1 MSKGKAFFSTLPG
14 VVSGIAALV
23 TGIVGLGTLAVQLGW
38 VGDDD
43 GGGNGGGAA
52 TTVATEAGGSGSGGA
67 PSGGAA
73 ELEAT
78 PAKLTFVPLQAKE
91 MTVTVRNDGTAPV
104 TLRPPD
110 IDGADSDQY
119 SAAYDRCES
128 PLGAGR
134 SCRVKVTF
142 EPTKAGRSTATLVV
156 APTSGSVKAVEV
168 EIEGNHLL

>member
-1 MSKGKAFFSTLPG
+1 MSKGKGFFSTLPG
-14 VVSGIAALV
+14 VVSGIAGLL

-52 TTVATEAGGSGSGGA
+52 TTVTTEAGGSGSGA

-73 ELEAT
+73 ELEADKD
-78 PAKLTFVPLQAKE
+78 KLTFVPLQAKE

-119 SAAYDRCES
+119 SAAYDGCPS
-128 PLGAGR
+128 PLAAGR

-142 EPTKAGRSTATLVV
+142 KPTRGGRTTATLVV

-168 EIEGNHLL
+168 PIEGNHLL